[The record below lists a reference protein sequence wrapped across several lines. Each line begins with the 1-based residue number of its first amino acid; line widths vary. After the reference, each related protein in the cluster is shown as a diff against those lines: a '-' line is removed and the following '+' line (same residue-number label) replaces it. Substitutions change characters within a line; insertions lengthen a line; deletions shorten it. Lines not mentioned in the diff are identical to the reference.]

1 MALVYYPKSSIMYRR
16 DTQNTN
22 GLYEELV
29 LNCSPDV
36 VLYFDTSSVSS
47 VLSASV
53 LIIGVSSSYAST
65 SSVALNALNAASA
78 GNSSSYSTI
87 FTSSTNWITASFS
100 GSQTQWVNI
109 TQSGSYNFTASNIPP
124 AGNSQ
129 SADVLV
135 YINNTAT
142 QTSSLVFPSSW
153 INVASTWPTYISAS
167 KNAVVW
173 LKGFDNNTII
183 GTCNIQL

>member
-1 MALVYYPKSSIMYRR
+1 MAVVYYPKNSIIYRR

-36 VLYFDTSSVSS
+36 VLYFDTSSAMS

-53 LIIGVSSSYAST
+53 LIIGLSSSYSAT
-65 SSVALNALNAASA
+65 SSFALNALGASI

-87 FTSSTNWITASFS
+87 FTNSTNWITASFS

-109 TQSGSYNFTASNIPP
+109 TQSGSYSFTASNTPQ

-129 SADVLV
+129 SADILI

-142 QTSSLVFPSSW
+142 QTSSLSFPSSW
-153 INVASTWPTYISAS
+153 INVSSTWPTYITAS
-167 KNAVVW
+167 KNAVIW
-173 LKGFDNNTII
+173 LKAFDNNTII